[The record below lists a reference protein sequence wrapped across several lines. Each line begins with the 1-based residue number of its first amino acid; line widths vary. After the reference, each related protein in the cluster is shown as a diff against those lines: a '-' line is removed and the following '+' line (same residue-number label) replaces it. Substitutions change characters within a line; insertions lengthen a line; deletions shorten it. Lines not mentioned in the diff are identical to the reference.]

1 MQCVCGSS
9 TCSSTSPRDLTAAF
23 GVILFTKF
31 AIQLL
36 CFNEEEEVTATQQRL
51 ALKRRESCFDFDFV
65 LDLIETSSTQDTE
78 KRGRRWRDRRKS
90 SAPDFTPY
98 LFFFLGYV
106 ILIPSV
112 YNFYFYFF
120 F

>member
-9 TCSSTSPRDLTAAF
+9 TCSSRDLTAAF

-36 CFNEEEEVTATQQRL
+36 CFNEEEVTAMQRL

-65 LDLIETSSTQDTE
+65 LDLMKRAARKTPRNEVEDGETVANHPRQIS
-78 KRGRRWRDRRKS
+78 RHI
-90 SAPDFTPY
+90 
-98 LFFFLGYV
+98 FFFWVTL
-106 ILIPSV
+106 
-112 YNFYFYFF
+112 F
-120 F
+120 

>member
-9 TCSSTSPRDLTAAF
+9 TCSSRDLTAAF

-36 CFNEEEEVTATQQRL
+36 CFNEEEVTAMQQRL

-65 LDLIETSSTQDTE
+65 LDLMKRAARKTPRNEVEDGETVANHPRQISRHIS
-78 KRGRRWRDRRKS
+78 
-90 SAPDFTPY
+90 
-98 LFFFLGYV
+98 FFGLRYFL
-106 ILIPSV
+106 IRSV
-112 YNFYFYFF
+112 YNFYFFYFLF